1 MTQTIRSPSHATLLR
16 EIARNL
22 ERTLI
27 KSGEERVCLAHA
39 TAGRS
44 SCVCYRDAGHDGP
57 HRCACGSEWEGRF
70 WR

>member
-1 MTQTIRSPSHATLLR
+1 MTQTIHSPSHASLLR

-22 ERTLI
+22 ERTLT
-27 KSGEERVCLAHA
+27 KSGEEHVCLAHA

-44 SCVCYRDAGHDGP
+44 SCVCYRDTGHDGA
-57 HRCACGSEWEGRF
+57 HRCACGSEWDGRF